1 MESEIIN
8 KFISYQ
14 APSFFAQELIKSI
27 SLYSNDSNYCI
38 TNLLALIDSLHSL
51 IKLTKIPPGKIIE
64 DTIRGLINSWPS
76 LPIIVLSN

>member
-8 KFISYQ
+8 KFICNQ
-14 APSFFAQELIKSI
+14 APCFFAQELIQSI
-27 SLYSNDSNYCI
+27 SSFSTDANYCI

-64 DTIRGLINSWPS
+64 DTIRGLLNSWPS